1 MADIAGVGSFGFQP
15 VRSNPEIFRTQGVD
29 VSAREQDTSLS
40 VRSTEDAAR
49 ARGVDSFGFD
59 PAEESGESSSSVFRQ
74 QTNQEDQVT
83 LSTRA
88 QEVAAADQQA
98 QDVAAPPNLLDQIDQ
113 AQATQQVPSQIA
125 GVDNNTNQQ
134 VAEESTSATLN
145 GNQDGRQSEQNRAL
159 GQLVDQFA

>member
-15 VRSNPEIFRTQGVD
+15 VRSNPELFRTQQDD
-29 VSAREQDTSLS
+29 VSTREQDTSLRT
-40 VRSTEDAAR
+40 RSTEDAER

-59 PAEESGESSSSVFRQ
+59 PAEESSESSNSVFRQ
-74 QTNQEDQVT
+74 QTTQDDQVT
-83 LSTRA
+83 LSARA
-88 QEVAAADQQA
+88 QELAAAEQQP
-98 QDVAAPPNLLDQIDQ
+98 DDLVAPPNLLDQIEQTQ
-113 AQATQQVPSQIA
+113 AAQQVPAQIS
-125 GVDNNTNQQ
+125 GVDNTTNQQ